1 MIRLAGMLPAAPL
14 LLALASCAH
23 TIKDPWGLALIQGV
37 SRGQTPARLQ
47 GPDSL
52 QADLGITP
60 RTPGAMPFSVRF
72 YADLGDSGRFHVDSA
87 RRYRIDVFGFPSLIA
102 ASWLWKENAW
112 ILVRH
117 DQRSIR
123 RGTGAVLQPDM
134 PLNLP
139 DVHAVLGFLWGAPLP
154 GFPGTDSLT
163 LSQTG
168 GLVRPLSQ
176 PGGLVRWTYRG
187 EAWEARFD
195 TTTGLC
201 REVSSSSINIRYRQ
215 HRLRGGFVVPD
226 EAEIFLEGKSLLTL
240 RVREWAGS
248 PRWKKSPFEL
258 IVPAGYRE
266 K

>member
-1 MIRLAGMLPAAPL
+1 MIRLAGMLLAAPL
-14 LLALASCAH
+14 LLAFASCAPA
-23 TIKDPWGLALIQGV
+23 IKDPWGLGV
-37 SRGQTPARLQ
+37 SRGETPARLL

-60 RTPGAMPFSVRF
+60 RTSGAMPFSVRF
-72 YADLGDSGRFHVDSA
+72 YADLGDSGRFHADSA

-123 RGTGAVLQPDM
+123 RGTGAVLAQPGM

-168 GLVRPLSQ
+168 GV
-176 PGGLVRWTYRG
+176 VRWTYRG
-187 EAWEARFD
+187 EPWEARFD

-215 HRLRGGFVVPD
+215 QRLRGGFVVPD

-248 PRWKKSPFEL
+248 PRWKKDPFEL
-258 IVPAGYRE
+258 IVPAGYQE

>member
-1 MIRLAGMLPAAPL
+1 MIRLAGLIMAASVP
-14 LLALASCAH
+14 LALVSCAP
-23 TIKDPWGLALIQGV
+23 TIKDPWGLSL
-37 SRGQTPARLQ
+37 SRGETPARLQ
-47 GPDSL
+47 RPDSL

-72 YADLGDSGRFHVDSA
+72 YADLGDSGRFHADSA

-123 RGTGAVLQPDM
+123 RGTGAVLAQADM

-154 GFPGTDSLT
+154 GFSGEDSLT

-168 GLVRPLSQ
+168 GV
-176 PGGLVRWTYRG
+176 VRWTYRG
-187 EAWEARFD
+187 EPWEARFD

-201 REVSSSSINIRYRQ
+201 REVSSPSIILRYRQ

-226 EAEIFLEGKSLLTL
+226 EAEIFLDGKSLLTL
-240 RVREWAGS
+240 RVREWAAS
-248 PRWKKSPFEL
+248 PPWKKNPFEL
-258 IVPAGYRE
+258 AVPMGYSTP
-266 K
+266 